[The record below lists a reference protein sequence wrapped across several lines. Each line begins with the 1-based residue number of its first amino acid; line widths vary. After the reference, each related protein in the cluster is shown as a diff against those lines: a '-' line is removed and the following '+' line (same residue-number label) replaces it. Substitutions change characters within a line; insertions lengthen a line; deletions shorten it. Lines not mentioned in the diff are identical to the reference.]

1 MNNQFIIPDES
12 PEIDPHFLDRLKEL
26 GGPKL
31 VSELITMYLNRGSV
45 LLDTIA
51 AGIESK
57 DYDSVKNASHSLI
70 SSAGNLGGKRVSE
83 LSKAIESAATD
94 EKGDSLDGLK
104 PDLILAQELFQQYL
118 QGASEQL

>member
-1 MNNQFIIPDES
+1 
-12 PEIDPHFLDRLKEL
+12 LKEL